1 MIVHKILWMK
11 NVIREKSGGP
21 FDRFGLFSEV
31 DWSTPPMKTIFVF
44 VVSEVQFRDVW
55 CARQTSEQ
63 NR

>member
-1 MIVHKILWMK
+1 MK
-11 NVIREKSGGP
+11 NVIRENERGR
-21 FDRFGLFSEV
+21 FYRFGLFSEV